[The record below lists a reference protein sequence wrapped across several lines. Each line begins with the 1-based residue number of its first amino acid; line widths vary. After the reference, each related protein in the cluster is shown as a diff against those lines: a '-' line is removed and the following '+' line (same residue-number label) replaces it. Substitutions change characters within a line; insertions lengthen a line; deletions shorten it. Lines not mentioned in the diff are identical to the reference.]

1 MGGNDRHRRLC
12 VWRCGHMS
20 MITTHTHTASA
31 SIPTAVGAMC
41 VWTVTAVEVMSI
53 LNTSTVVI
61 VAATRPAGAT
71 MCRL

>member
-1 MGGNDRHRRLC
+1 MGGYDRGQRLY
-12 VWRCGHMS
+12 VWRRGYMS
-20 MITTHTHTASA
+20 VITAHTHTAST
-31 SIPTAVGAMC
+31 SVPTAVGAMC
-41 VWTVTAVEVMSI
+41 VGTVTAVEVMSI